1 MFTEQN
7 IKNHLAACDLLDSI
21 KDNAFDFIKNN
32 PNTNEQEVEQ
42 FIQGEFK
49 KNNLTTCKKHPDLIV
64 AFNESAATPHYNPKL
79 APKKL
84 QPNSLILL
92 DIWAKLKQKNS
103 PFSDITWIAY
113 YGESIPDEIKE
124 VWNIIK
130 DARDFSIK
138 FIQDELKEGRF
149 PTGKEID
156 DIARKI
162 ITDAGYKENI
172 LHTTGHSIGFHS
184 PHGTQKGLSQKNL
197 KQIKRNLAYTIEPGI
212 YLKDKFGIR
221 SEICFYIDDNSK
233 VVITTPVQKEIIKLT
248 PKHF

>member
-1 MFTEQN
+1 MWSQLN
-7 IKNHLAACDLLDSI
+7 ISNHLKACNILDSI
-21 KDNAFDFIKNN
+21 KDKAFEFIKNN
-32 PNTNEQEVEQ
+32 PDTNELEDEQ
-42 FIQGEFK
+42 FLLKEFR

-64 AFNESAATPHYNPKL
+64 AFNESASIPHYNPKNS
-79 APKKL
+79 PKKL
-84 QPNSLILL
+84 KQDSLILL
-92 DIWAKLKQKNS
+92 DIWGKLKQKNS

-113 YGESIPDEIKE
+113 YGENIPDEINE

-130 DARDFSIK
+130 DARDFCVK
-138 FIQDELKEGRF
+138 FIEDCLKEGKF

-162 ITDAGYKENI
+162 INDAGYKENI

-197 KQIKRNLAYTIEPGI
+197 KSIIKNLVYTIEPGI

-221 SEICFYIDDNSK
+221 SEICFYINDDNELI
-233 VVITTPVQKEIIKLT
+233 ITTPIQKEIVLIKV
-248 PKHF
+248 